1 MRVAFYT
8 LGCKVN
14 QYESEALSAAF
25 AQIGFETV
33 PADQPADVYI
43 INSCTVTSASDQKT
57 RQLLHRLRRQN
68 PDAVIALTGC
78 FPQAFPE
85 RALQMEEADI
95 IRGARDRLKL
105 LDDVQ
110 AVLSSGGR
118 IHALFPHERGEAF
131 ESMAIGRFHERTRAF
146 VKIEDGCDK
155 YCSYCIIPKAR
166 GPIRSKPLKELESE
180 LHTLSANGYREIVL
194 VGINL
199 SSYGRELGCGLTDA
213 VELACSVPG
222 IERVRL
228 GSLEPELL
236 SDGDLM
242 RLAKLPKFCP
252 QFHLSLQSGCDET
265 LRRMNRRYTS
275 AEYLTLVQKIRR
287 TFENPAITTDIMVGF
302 PGETEEEFGKSL
314 AFVKA
319 VGFARAHVFAYS
331 RRTGTRADRMPCQLT
346 RREKECRSAAMIA
359 ATNEARAAFLR
370 TQTGL
375 VEPVLFETCTADGCY
390 EGYTPNYSLVRVK
403 YDKPLSGKI
412 FPVLITGAEAEY
424 CTGQLVQEP

>member
-1 MRVAFYT
+1 M
-8 LGCKVN
+8 
-14 QYESEALSAAF
+14 
-25 AQIGFETV
+25 
-33 PADQPADVYI
+33 
-43 INSCTVTSASDQKT
+43 
-57 RQLLHRLRRQN
+57 
-68 PDAVIALTGC
+68 
-78 FPQAFPE
+78 
-85 RALQMEEADI
+85 
-95 IRGARDRLKL
+95 
-105 LDDVQ
+105 
-110 AVLSSGGR
+110 
-118 IHALFPHERGEAF
+118 
-131 ESMAIGRFHERTRAF
+131 
-146 VKIEDGCDK
+146 
-155 YCSYCIIPKAR
+155 
-166 GPIRSKPLKELESE
+166 
-180 LHTLSANGYREIVL
+180 
-194 VGINL
+194 
-199 SSYGRELGCGLTDA
+199 
-213 VELACSVPG
+213 
-222 IERVRL
+222 

-287 TFENPAITTDIMVGF
+287 TFENSAITTDIMVGF
-302 PGETEEEFGKSL
+302 PGETEEEFGESL

>member
-1 MRVAFYT
+1 MYT
-8 LGCKVN
+8 SLIPVR
-14 QYESEALSAAF
+14 LLL
-25 AQIGFETV
+25 
-33 PADQPADVYI
+33 PAIKRRGSFCIV
-43 INSCTVTSASDQKT
+43 C
-57 RQLLHRLRRQN
+57 RRQN

-180 LHTLSANGYREIVL
+180 LRTLSANGYREIVL

-242 RLAKLPKFCP
+242 RPGKAAEVCP
-252 QFHLSLQSGCDET
+252 RSSFTSKR
-265 LRRMNRRYTS
+265 LRRDAQADEPPLYICRVSDACSENS
-275 AEYLTLVQKIRR
+275 AYL
-287 TFENPAITTDIMVGF
+287 
-302 PGETEEEFGKSL
+302 
-314 AFVKA
+314 
-319 VGFARAHVFAYS
+319 
-331 RRTGTRADRMPCQLT
+331 
-346 RREKECRSAAMIA
+346 
-359 ATNEARAAFLR
+359 
-370 TQTGL
+370 
-375 VEPVLFETCTADGCY
+375 
-390 EGYTPNYSLVRVK
+390 
-403 YDKPLSGKI
+403 
-412 FPVLITGAEAEY
+412 
-424 CTGQLVQEP
+424 